1 MKQKGTMR
9 LETPVVALLLA
20 TMFFVG
26 LFTFIFDIGEENG
39 ITPDLDDFKTQGG
52 ESFYNSF
59 SKFNETKDDLDIITT
74 DFEETTLDP
83 TGLDIFPFLSLAFKT
98 GIQLFKSLNIIKDIF
113 ISIGD
118 VLGVDP
124 LFVSIITSILIIVFI
139 IALVMLLLGR
149 TY

>member
-1 MKQKGTMR
+1 MKKGTMR
-9 LETPVVALLLA
+9 LETPVVALLIA
-20 TMFFVG
+20 TMLFTG
-26 LFTFIFDIGEENG
+26 LFTFVFDLAEENDVE
-39 ITPDLDDFKTQGG
+39 TDLSDFQTQGG
-52 ESFYNSF
+52 ESFYDSF
-59 SKFNETKDDLDIITT
+59 QKFNETKNDLDVITT
-74 DFEETTLDP
+74 GFEETTLDP

-113 ISIGD
+113 YSMSD

-124 LFVSIITSILIIVFI
+124 LFIGIIFTILLIVFV